1 MRPNRDLMTGTG
13 CVSVP
18 ALRSPHG
25 RSWLFAVRWMQAPSA
40 VTLSLAEQIAA
51 TIGDRIIADVYK
63 PGTRVIEQDVADEF
77 EVSRGPVR
85 DAFHM
90 LEREGLATLHR
101 NRGLTVTQ
109 LSSEEVR
116 NLFEIRGAL
125 FAVVAE
131 HLATRSPPDFLQQF
145 DQLIGELETFLEDG
159 DGDRYAET
167 VFRLSLASAR
177 EAQNPRLAEMIAS
190 LSLQTLR
197 YSKLGL
203 RSRARRQES
212 IALWRATRDAIRA
225 GDVPLART
233 LAVERIHRSRDE
245 ALRAIAAAPPPAQYG
260 TD

>member
-1 MRPNRDLMTGTG
+1 MRQSREVVGDKGR
-13 CVSVP
+13 VSAP
-18 ALRSPHG
+18 TLRSQHG
-25 RSWLFAVRWMQAPSA
+25 RSWLFSVRWMHASSTI
-40 VTLSLAEQIAA
+40 TLSLAEQIAA
-51 TIGDRIIADVYK
+51 TIGDRIITDVYK

-77 EVSRGPVR
+77 QVSRGPVR

-109 LSSEEVR
+109 LGAEEVR

-125 FAVVAE
+125 FAVVAQ
-131 HLATRSPPDFLQQF
+131 HLATRSPPHFIQQF
-145 DQLIGELETFLEDG
+145 DQLIDELETFLDDE

-203 RSRARRQES
+203 RSRERRRES

-225 GDVPLART
+225 GDVPLAT
-233 LAVERIHRSRDE
+233 KLAVERIQRSRDE
-245 ALRAIAAAPPPAQYG
+245 ALQAIEAATPPMRDCG
-260 TD
+260 T